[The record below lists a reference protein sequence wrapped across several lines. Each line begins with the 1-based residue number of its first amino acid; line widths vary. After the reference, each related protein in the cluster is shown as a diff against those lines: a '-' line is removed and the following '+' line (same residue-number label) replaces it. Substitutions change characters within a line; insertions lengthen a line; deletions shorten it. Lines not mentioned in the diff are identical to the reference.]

1 MLYLEITRRKLL
13 YVRLTS
19 LLLLLLLLFLFCSSL
34 GFFWGIVVF
43 FSFII
48 ITRTALLFLGA
59 LCEICWMLVASPHE
73 EE

>member
-19 LLLLLLLLFLFCSSL
+19 LLLLLLLFLFCSSL
-34 GFFWGIVVF
+34 GFFWGVVVF

-59 LCEICWMLVASPHE
+59 LCEICWILVVSPHE